1 MEDKA
6 ESGLP
11 WADAIQRAKERRRS
25 RKLAKVTVQLEKE
38 QLGLSGG
45 LEYFVNVVADDRE
58 SWEQISI
65 GAQEIRR
72 LLDKLEKYVLPYRDS
87 PTASQRQ
94 QCLKVLAGIKER
106 RKLLA
111 KILALEYED
120 AARKRPMLSGVG
132 STYAKLRNADLAFD
146 INSPDDPGAGV
157 PVPIK
162 K

>member
-94 QCLKVLAGIKER
+94 QCLKVLAG
-106 RKLLA
+106 
-111 KILALEYED
+111 
-120 AARKRPMLSGVG
+120 RKRPMLSGVG

-162 K
+162 KST

>member
-11 WADAIQRAKERRRS
+11 WADAIQRANERRRS
-25 RKLAKVTVQLEKE
+25 RKLAKVTAQLEKE

-72 LLDKLEKYVLPYRDS
+72 LLDKLKKYVLPYRDS

-94 QCLKVLAGIKER
+94 QCLKVLAG
-106 RKLLA
+106 
-111 KILALEYED
+111 
-120 AARKRPMLSGVG
+120 
-132 STYAKLRNADLAFD
+132 
-146 INSPDDPGAGV
+146 
-157 PVPIK
+157 
-162 K
+162 